1 MCLSRPLR
9 FLSAAKNKAPFVS
22 ALDLPKSSQPYPNVI
37 GSAGRVHVCGIAVL
51 EGDFKFRVLCLDKY
65 RILCTYVTYIH
76 TIRYAYARD
85 LVRTSRSEAL
95 ARKKPTQISQ
105 YYYVVIINKHQTKPT
120 DSQS

>member
-1 MCLSRPLR
+1 MYLSHPLR

-76 TIRYAYARD
+76 TIRYARD
-85 LVRTSRSEAL
+85 LVRTSRSEASAWHERNRPSDTNL
-95 ARKKPTQISQ
+95 T
-105 YYYVVIINKHQTKPT
+105 VINKHQTKPT